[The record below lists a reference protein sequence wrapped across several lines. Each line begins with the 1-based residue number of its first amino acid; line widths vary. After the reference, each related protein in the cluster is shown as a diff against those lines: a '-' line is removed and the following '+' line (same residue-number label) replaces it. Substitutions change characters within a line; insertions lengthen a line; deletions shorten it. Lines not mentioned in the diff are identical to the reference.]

1 MVNRPEDSVPAQM
14 NEQSEILQPCYA
26 KTHGLAIDPLRLEP
40 RAVLRKSL
48 SIEGT
53 VCISASELMA
63 AHILPPIIGR
73 MRQEPSRRTARS
85 PPPLTGSALGHMNT
99 FASLE
104 GGSGLIASS
113 KSSKC

>member
-53 VCISASELMA
+53 VCITASELMA

-73 MRQEPSRRTARS
+73 MRHSMASPCRRPIQLATNR
-85 PPPLTGSALGHMNT
+85 TRN
-99 FASLE
+99 
-104 GGSGLIASS
+104 
-113 KSSKC
+113 